1 MRLTKEQKFKKTIVW
16 LRREFSNG
24 RPRVHVRM
32 FDSKK
37 NEGECRFY
45 PNKGLFVILIK
56 RGMCLGLNIDAVIHE
71 WAHTMS
77 WPSEKG
83 NEHSRE
89 WGIAY
94 AKIYRA
100 FLVWNYG
107 RKG

>member
-1 MRLTKEQKFKKTIVW
+1 MRLTKKQKFKSTIRW
-16 LRREFSNG
+16 LRKEFSNG

-45 PNKGLFVILIK
+45 PGKGLFVIFIK
-56 RGMCLGLNIDAVIHE
+56 NGMCLGLSIDAVIHE
-71 WAHTMS
+71 WAHVLSWKTMLR
-77 WPSEKG
+77 E
-83 NEHSRE
+83 EHPRE

-100 FLVWNYG
+100 WLVWNYG
-107 RKG
+107 RKE